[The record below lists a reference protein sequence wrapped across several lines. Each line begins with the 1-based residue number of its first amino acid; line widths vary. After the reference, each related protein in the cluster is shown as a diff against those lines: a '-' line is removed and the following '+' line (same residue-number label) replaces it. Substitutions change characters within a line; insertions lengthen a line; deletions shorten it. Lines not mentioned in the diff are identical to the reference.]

1 MSKLRK
7 KENVLLLIFRIVV
20 GFVFIFSSFVKGVD
34 PFGTAYRVE
43 DYLDAYGWF
52 FLTDFSMLLAISLIV
67 VEFLLGVSMLF
78 RLRFKLGSLGV
89 FLIMIFF
96 TVVTYFDATLELVP
110 DCGCFGDAV
119 KLTNWETFYKNIVLV
134 IMAIVIFAMRKQ
146 AQQQTPKWFQNSL
159 LAIIVIGF
167 MGFIYYN
174 ISHLPMLDFREWKVG
189 NDMKS
194 EGEENLKVYLNYK
207 NKESGEIKEYLSPNY
222 PWNDS
227 IWMSNWEFVGQR
239 FDDSS
244 IIKKHSVIIEDS
256 LGNNYTNDLVEN
268 PGTQLLI
275 LIADIDKCNEEGLL
289 KAIKIGENISDDES
303 IAIVT
308 GSDFESAAQFLNERN
323 INIELYF
330 SDDIEL
336 KAMIRSNPGLLVL
349 KNGII
354 EKKLHYNDFSKI
366 NEK

>member
-20 GFVFIFSSFVKGVD
+20 GLVFIFSSFVKGVD
-34 PFGTAYRVE
+34 PYGTAYRVE

-52 FLTDFSMLLAISLIV
+52 FLTDFSMLLAIILIA

-78 RLRFKLGSLGV
+78 RLRFKLGALGV
-89 FLIMIFF
+89 FLIMVFF
-96 TVVTYFDATLELVP
+96 TIVTYFDATLELVP

-146 AQQQTPKWFQNSL
+146 AQQKSPKWFQNTL
-159 LAIIVIGF
+159 LIIIVGGF
-167 MGFIYYN
+167 MVFIYYN
-174 ISHLPMLDFREWKVG
+174 ISHLPVLDFREWKVG

-194 EGEENLKVYLNYK
+194 EGEEDLKVYLNYK

-227 IWMSNWEFVGQR
+227 VWMSNWEFVGQR

-244 IIKKHSVIIEDS
+244 IIKKHSVVIEDS
-256 LGNNYTNDLVEN
+256 LGNNFTKDIVEN
-268 PGTQLLI
+268 PGTQYI
-275 LIADIDKCNEEGLL
+275 IVIADIDKCDEDGFRRAVE
-289 KAIKIGENISDDES
+289 IGDNIPDNES
-303 IAIVT
+303 IVIVT
-308 GSDFESAAQFLNERN
+308 GSDFESAANFLKVRN
-323 INIELYF
+323 TDIELYF

-336 KAMIRSNPGLLVL
+336 KAMVRSNPGLLVL
-349 KNGII
+349 KNGFI
-354 EKKLHYNDFSKI
+354 EKKLHYNDFQ
-366 NEK
+366 